1 MLTVVG
7 LRMGL
12 VQWIEADRAEVV
24 IVELVREDFLPIAIE
39 WKDLTFA
46 EEALVVVEGDLLAC
60 VGSEAE
66 LHCFDLLEGDLHGN
80 LEAGVHFLE
89 IEVDPHFDNP
99 EVDVRFEIE
108 VALPF
113 DNPEADVPSEEM
125 EGLHLDKPE
134 ADARLE
140 EMEVGL
146 HLDKPE
152 ADARLEEM
160 EVVLH
165 PDKFGVVY
173 HFEIV
178 EEGLAQVA

>member
-1 MLTVVG
+1 
-7 LRMGL
+7 MGF
-12 VQWIEADRAEVV
+12 VQRIEADRAEVV
-24 IVELVREDFLPIAIE
+24 IAELVREDFLPIAIE
-39 WKDLTFA
+39 WKNLIFA
-46 EEALVVVEGDLLAC
+46 EEILRVVDGDLVAC

-89 IEVDPHFDNP
+89 IEVDRHFDNP

-125 EGLHLDKPE
+125 EVGLHLDNPEADARLEEMMGLHLDKPE
-134 ADARLE
+134 ADAR
-140 EMEVGL
+140 
-146 HLDKPE
+146 P
-152 ADARLEEM
+152 EEM

-165 PDKFGVVY
+165 PDNFGVVC